1 MNYYI
6 SFAKGFKMKH
16 KTLSFFAI
24 LCLSLIALTVTLAS
38 CNSFA
43 ETEYAIVG
51 EGLTFDIYTY
61 DQYEN
66 STVRITAVESIPAH
80 LTIPER
86 LNGMTVV
93 EIAEGAFADNDTL
106 LYLKLPT
113 GAIKLG
119 SGFCSG
125 SIALTAIDLAGSVSA
140 IPENAFEDCSNLAR
154 VDGISQ
160 VTSIG
165 SQAFAGCSS
174 LALLDLPEVLT
185 DIGPEAFR
193 GCTSLARINI
203 PASVASIGE
212 SAFWGCD
219 GLVEAVMLCSAE
231 IPEYC
236 FLGCAS
242 LTSVKIGDNVKA
254 ISGEAFRNCRALYSL
269 EIGKNCKAIGDYA
282 FHACDELTEIV
293 IADRSAISI
302 GEGNESLD
310 GTNNKEA
317 E

>member
-1 MNYYI
+1 
-6 SFAKGFKMKH
+6 MKH
-16 KTLSFFAI
+16 KKLSFFAI
-24 LCLSLIALTVTLAS
+24 LCLSLIALTVILAS

-66 STVRITAVESIPAH
+66 STVRITAVESMPAH
-80 LTIPER
+80 LIIPEKI
-86 LNGMTVV
+86 NGMTVV
-93 EIAEGAFADNDTL
+93 EIAEEAFADNDTL
-106 LYLKLPT
+106 LYLELPK
-113 GAIKLG
+113 GNIKLG
-119 SGFCSG
+119 RSFCSG
-125 SIALTAIDLAGSVSA
+125 SIALTAIDLAESVSI
-140 IPENAFEDCSNLAR
+140 IPENAFENCSNLAR
-154 VDGISQ
+154 IDGISRI
-160 VTSIG
+160 TAIE

-174 LALLDLPEVLT
+174 LSLLDLPETLT
-185 DIGPEAFR
+185 AIGAEAFR
-193 GCTSLARINI
+193 GCTSLARIKI
-203 PASVASIGE
+203 PASVTSIGE

-219 GLVEAVMLCSAE
+219 GLAEAVMLCSAE

-242 LTSVKIGDNVKA
+242 LTSIKIGDNVTA
-254 ISGEAFRNCRALYSL
+254 IKDEAFRNCRALYSV
-269 EIGKNCKAIGDYA
+269 EIGKNCKVIGDYA
-282 FHACDELTEIV
+282 FHACDQLTEIV